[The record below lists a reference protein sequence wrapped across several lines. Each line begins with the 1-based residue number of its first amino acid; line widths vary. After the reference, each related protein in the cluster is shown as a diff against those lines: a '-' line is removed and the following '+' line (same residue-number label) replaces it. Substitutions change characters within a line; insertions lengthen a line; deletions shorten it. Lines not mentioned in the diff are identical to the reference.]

1 MQGDKKHVSNTYKN
15 TGHDKNNT
23 LGLKNSC
30 EKLPGE
36 SRLNRDL
43 NPRFSTCEA
52 NVLNTDL
59 SGQLDITEWEHVP

>member
-1 MQGDKKHVSNTYKN
+1 MYLRPYALWDSWSSGLVSR
-15 TGHDKNNT
+15 
-23 LGLKNSC
+23 LWC

-59 SGQLDITEWEHVP
+59 SGQLDITEWGHVPQTLCFMG